1 MLLNFQNFIFV
12 LCVVS
17 DVADVRVLVLVRH
30 LLLVLL
36 LYCAVHLFSV
46 VCVVDEYG
54 WINVANLFIAGI
66 SI

>member
-1 MLLNFQNFIFV
+1 M
-12 LCVVS
+12 
-17 DVADVRVLVLVRH
+17 VRVLVLVRH

-36 LYCAVHLFSV
+36 LYCAVHLISV